1 MLTRNEQQIVVDSL
15 LNYISPHENHIEA
28 TNRRIAAGDIE
39 RKLKK
44 LFAAVEQITG
54 VLPDAEPAPAPKPAL
69 PQTQTCGH
77 VDYSD
82 KHSFAGR
89 FFCAVQNILG
99 DEITH
104 ANMSE
109 SFDATGVDDLD
120 RIEMVLALEEE
131 FEMEIPDYSV
141 DNFKSFADM
150 FKFIKD
156 RFHD

>member
-1 MLTRNEQQIVVDSL
+1 MLTQNEQRAVLVAMASSPLVV
-15 LNYISPHENHIEA
+15 H
-28 TNRRIAAGDIE
+28 
-39 RKLKK
+39 KLKT

-54 VLPDAEPAPAPKPAL
+54 VLPDPEPVSAPEL
-69 PQTQTCGH
+69 PRTQACAHINYG
-77 VDYSD
+77 D

-89 FFCAVQNILG
+89 FFRAVQNILG
-99 DEITH
+99 EEITH
-104 ANMSE
+104 ENMDE
-109 SFDATGVDDLD
+109 SFADTGVDDLD